1 MSFISSF
8 RWSELILAM
17 RDGDRANEI
26 KTMILIY
33 GLTTKNFPHDLYS
46 CLVQEAIG

>member
-8 RWSELILAM
+8 GWSELILAM

-26 KTMILIY
+26 KPMIFIY
-33 GLTTKNFPHDLYS
+33 GVTTKNFPHDLCS
-46 CLVQEAIG
+46 CLVQEAVG